1 MHSIFYDSYH
11 IFIYNLA
18 LNLLDNR
25 GIMKIKIIGIGSY
38 IPNKEV
44 KNTDFDKHVFL
55 NEDGTP
61 FGYPNEVVIKKFKGI
76 TGIENRRYA
85 ETQHTASDLAF
96 FAAEKAIANAGIDS
110 ETLDYIIFAHNFGDV
125 KSGTNQT
132 DILPSLATRVK
143 NKLNIKNPK
152 CVAYDILFGCPGWIE
167 GVLQANAFIKSGM
180 AKRVLVIGAE
190 TLSRVVDDHDR
201 DSMIYSDGA
210 GASILEAS
218 EDEAG
223 LLSYESATYATDEA
237 NYLYFGKSYNP
248 DLDPDIKYIK
258 MYGRKIYEFAL
269 SQVPLAMKNCLDKS
283 GIGIDEV
290 KKILIHQANEKM
302 DEAIVERFYK
312 LYDKSAP
319 KDIMPM
325 SIHDLGN
332 SSVATVPT
340 LYDLILQGKI
350 ENHEINKGDVI
361 IFASVGAGMN
371 VNAFVYRY

>member
-1 MHSIFYDSYH
+1 M
-11 IFIYNLA
+11 N
-18 LNLLDNR
+18 
-25 GIMKIKIIGIGSY
+25 IKIIGTGSY
-38 IPNKEV
+38 IPTKSV
-44 KNTDFDKHVFL
+44 SNTDFGDHVFL

-85 ETQHTASDLAF
+85 DDNYNASDLAF
-96 FAAEKAIANAGIDS
+96 FAAEKAIENANIDK

-125 KSGTNQT
+125 KIGTNQT

-143 NKLNIKNPK
+143 NKLAIKNPK

-167 GVLQANAFIKSGM
+167 GVLQANAFLKSGM

-210 GASILEAS
+210 GASVLELS
-218 EDEAG
+218 TDESG
-223 LLSYESATYATDEA
+223 LLAYESATFASDEA
-237 NYLYFGKSYNP
+237 NFLFFGKSYNP

-269 SQVPLAMKNCLDKS
+269 SNVPCAMKSCLDKS
-283 GIGIDEV
+283 GIGIEEV

-302 DEAIVERFYK
+302 DEAIIERFYK
-312 LYDKSAP
+312 LYDKTPP

-340 LYDLILQGKI
+340 LFDLILQGKI

-371 VNAFVYRY
+371 INAFVYRY

>member
-1 MHSIFYDSYH
+1 MHSTFYDCYH
-11 IFIYNLA
+11 DFIYTLAINLS
-18 LNLLDNR
+18 DNR
-25 GIMKIKIIGIGSY
+25 AKMNIKIIGTGSY
-38 IPNKEV
+38 IPTKSV
-44 KNTDFDKHVFL
+44 SNTDFGDHVFL

-85 ETQHTASDLAF
+85 DDHYNASDLAF
-96 FAAEKAIANAGIDS
+96 FAAEKAIENANIDKES
-110 ETLDYIIFAHNFGDV
+110 LDYIIFAHNFGDV
-125 KSGTNQT
+125 KIGTNQT
-132 DILPSLATRVK
+132 DVLPSLATRVK
-143 NKLNIKNPK
+143 NKLAIKKPK

-218 EDEAG
+218 TDETG
-223 LLSYESATYATDEA
+223 LLSYESATFANDEA
-237 NYLYFGKSYNP
+237 NFLFFGKSYNP

-269 SQVPLAMKNCLDKS
+269 NNVPCAMKSCLDES
-283 GIGIDEV
+283 GIGIEEV

-302 DEAIVERFYK
+302 DEAIIERFYK
-312 LYDKSAP
+312 LYDKTPP

-340 LYDLILQGKI
+340 LFDLILQGKI

-371 VNAFVYRY
+371 INAFVYRY